1 MAILFLDT
9 YSYIQRKG
17 IILIM
22 KRNTIYPK
30 FYLNLNKYIPA
41 LTALL
46 VFITGLFILFYPPAA
61 GIADQGDFQR
71 VMNVTGLKEMNEQY
85 KNQWFKYVIN
95 KYEMLPTSTSRL
107 LGIKPTTSMIYPIA
121 FGKLLCRLF
130 GYNYFDTRVLAFI
143 YLVLYT
149 TALYICL
156 NCMHFK
162 NIYTEVFFSIL
173 CAIILADGSYIVWFN
188 SLYGEPMMITG
199 LLLFVSGVLY
209 FVDHENDKIFKKYIL
224 LFISSF
230 IFLGSKPQC
239 FTAMPIVIFIMLRVI
254 KINKKQIFS
263 KTNVFIIVTLM
274 ALVFYVNGTYAEN
287 NASCGVDTKFNSVF
301 YGILKDS
308 ENPKKDLAVLGLSPD
323 LSVEAGKHAY
333 LPKDQYVKYVPWS
346 NLTNKEFNEKISN
359 IKLVKFYILNPDRLL
374 KGMKYTASKSF
385 HTETSLGKYE
395 KSEVPDYTAEFN
407 RFTLWS
413 HFRNS
418 VMPKNLLFIAV
429 FYFLLCFFSVIQYI
443 KNKHNS
449 KDNLLIELL
458 WSIIIIGII
467 QFPMPYIGNG
477 EADTEKQL
485 FLFNYTFDIAF
496 LTAAVWIFNKFISI
510 IQNKRTPRL

>member
-1 MAILFLDT
+1 MKK
-9 YSYIQRKG
+9 S
-17 IILIM
+17 IM
-22 KRNTIYPK
+22 HPK
-30 FYLNLNKYIPA
+30 VYFNLHKYIPA

-71 VMNVTGLKEMNEQY
+71 VMNVTGLKEMNGQY

-95 KYEMLPTSTSRL
+95 KYEMLPVNNTRL
-107 LGIKPTTSMIYPIA
+107 LGVVPTTSMIYPITI
-121 FGKLLCRLF
+121 GKFMCRVLN
-130 GYNYFDTRVLAFI
+130 YNYFDTRVLAFI

-149 TALYICL
+149 AALYICL
-156 NCMHFK
+156 NCIHFK

-173 CAIILADGSYIVWFN
+173 CVIILADGSYVVWFN

-209 FVDHENDKIFKKYIL
+209 FMDHENDINFKKYIL

-230 IFLGSKPQC
+230 LFLGSKPQC
-239 FTAMPIVIFIMLRVI
+239 LTAMPIVIFIILRVV
-254 KINKKQIFS
+254 KINKKHIFS
-263 KTNVFIIVTLM
+263 KANIFITVTLL
-274 ALVFYVNGTYAEN
+274 ALILYVNGTYAQN

-301 YGILKDS
+301 YGILKNS
-308 ENPKKDLAVLGLSPD
+308 ENPKKDLALLGLSPD

-333 LPKDQYVKYVPWS
+333 LPKEQYVKYVPWS
-346 NLTNKEFNEKISN
+346 NITNKEFNEKISN
-359 IKLVKFYILNPDRLL
+359 IKLIKFYIMEPDRLL
-374 KGMKYTASKSF
+374 QGMEYTASKSF

-395 KSEVPDYTAEFN
+395 KSEVPNYTAEFN

-413 HFRNS
+413 DFRNS
-418 VMPKNLLFIAV
+418 LMPKNLLFIAV

-443 KNKHNS
+443 KCKHNS
-449 KDNLLIELL
+449 KDKLLIELL

-496 LTAAVWIFNKFISI
+496 LAAVAWIFNKSISI
-510 IQNKRTPRL
+510 MQNKRAPRL